1 MSRQFNASLASYN
14 KLMRMMDKMPAKKPT
29 KNIGLLSPS
38 RTKNATDKEDMSQ
51 PINRIMK
58 HFNIIKDKRGEL
70 NGSWRCNLNV

>member
-1 MSRQFNASLASYN
+1 
-14 KLMRMMDKMPAKKPT
+14 
-29 KNIGLLSPS
+29 LSPS

-70 NGSWRCNLNV
+70 NGS

>member
-1 MSRQFNASLASYN
+1 
-14 KLMRMMDKMPAKKPT
+14 MMDKMPAKKPT

-70 NGSWRCNLNV
+70 NGS